1 MGLHSGSAVERD
13 DDYFGPA
20 VNRAARVEAAAHGG
34 QILLTQATEQL
45 LRGEL
50 AEDEALLDL
59 GERQL
64 KGLVGR
70 ERLFQVLARGLE
82 SEFPPLR
89 TLDTQLTNLIVETDE
104 LYGRDKEQE
113 QIAELLA
120 DRRTGI
126 FFQDQESFR
135 QNLGTEVSGLV
146 LDEGSKLDLE
156 QAIEL
161 GLRA

>member
-104 LYGRDKEQE
+104 LYGRDKEQA

-126 FFQDQESFR
+126 FFR
-135 QNLGTEVSGLV
+135 TRRVSGKILV
-146 LDEGSKLDLE
+146 QKFLVWYWMKV
-156 QAIEL
+156 AN
-161 GLRA
+161 